1 MILLLLL
8 SNLIQFQHEE
18 EISDACID
26 DWWMMMTMTMTITN
40 HQSSIILILIVFLN
54 IFIIMI
60 HRPYR
65 EMTSDGSRESQMSF
79 WLLDRWVEEQPWR
92 AMDAQ
97 SNSRSYRLMMQL
109 RRGTEKLSIG
119 KLLELKLRLIYR
131 VVVVA
136 LFPINLSDL
145 SELKLLYSIKMGES
159 QISVSQLDI
168 WLISYDID
176 EVLLWL
182 ISNSKEIVLLT
193 ALIIY

>member
-1 MILLLLL
+1 MIG
-8 SNLIQFQHEE
+8 SFINY
-18 EISDACID
+18 
-26 DWWMMMTMTMTITN
+26 
-40 HQSSIILILIVFLN
+40 QSSIINHPHTHRLPQHLHYNDPSPLPVNDKWWIKGEPDELLIV
-54 IFIIMI
+54 
-60 HRPYR
+60 RP
-65 EMTSDGSRESQMSF
+65 MSWGAALTSDGCSKQCLMKWNSQ
-79 WLLDRWVEEQPWR
+79 
-92 AMDAQ
+92 
-97 SNSRSYRLMMQL
+97 SYRLMMQS

-119 KLLELKLRLIYR
+119 KLLEFKLRLIYR

-136 LFPINLSDL
+136 LFPINISDL

-176 EVLLWL
+176 VVLLWL